1 MTVTEISVRLG
12 VCAETVRRWIRSGE
26 LKVSTRYDEKNTAAR
41 DYGITASDLAAFL
54 ETHPKYD
61 VFGTRAIDDIDITI
75 SSMEQRLRI
84 VEDVACGLKQQQDFL
99 ETEIKAMKATLS
111 ALRKERENGKHT

>member
-41 DYGITASDLAAFL
+41 DYGITAEDLAEFL
-54 ETHPKYD
+54 EKHPKYD
-61 VFGTRAIDDIDITI
+61 VFGTKGIDDIDITI
-75 SSMEQRLRI
+75 NAMEQRLRT
-84 VEDVACGLKQQQDFL
+84 VEGVACGLKQQQDFL
-99 ETEIKAMKATLS
+99 EAEIKAMKATLS
-111 ALRKERENGKHT
+111 ALRKEKENGKRT